1 MGVLINVYGPVQEPQ
16 TSIFIGVDGL
26 ILNLDKPMI
35 VGGSVI
41 LNVKW

>member
-1 MGVLINVYGPVQEPQ
+1 MYGPVQDNLKQAFLLEL
-16 TSIFIGVDGL
+16 IDL

-41 LNVKW
+41 LNAKW